1 MEIVRR
7 VPSMKQISRQARQ
20 RGLRVGF
27 VPTMGSLHEGHVS
40 LIHKIKDHCDVVV
53 VSIFVNPT
61 QFGPKEDYD
70 HYPRDLM
77 RDADLCIAEGVEY
90 LFTPEAPDIYPEG
103 PETWIEVSD
112 LSYRLE
118 GASRPGHFRGVATV
132 VLKLLNVVQ
141 PDVVA
146 FGQKDAQQLAVI
158 RRMARDMMLD
168 VEILEVPTVRG
179 EDGVALSSRNNMLT
193 SEMRRA
199 AGALPAALEEARRA
213 VAEGGRDVEEI
224 VGAVRVAIE
233 AEPVGRG

>member
-77 RDADLCIAEGVEY
+77 RDADLCIADD
-90 LFTPEAPDIYPEG
+90 PQAPIIILRKYPLC
-103 PETWIEVSD
+103 WK
-112 LSYRLE
+112 LS
-118 GASRPGHFRGVATV
+118 G
-132 VLKLLNVVQ
+132 
-141 PDVVA
+141 
-146 FGQKDAQQLAVI
+146 
-158 RRMARDMMLD
+158 
-168 VEILEVPTVRG
+168 
-179 EDGVALSSRNNMLT
+179 
-193 SEMRRA
+193 
-199 AGALPAALEEARRA
+199 
-213 VAEGGRDVEEI
+213 
-224 VGAVRVAIE
+224 
-233 AEPVGRG
+233 